1 MGEELQPKDP
11 QRMGPYQLIRRLGGG
26 GMGRVYLGRSASG
39 RLVAVKVIRDELA
52 DDPHF
57 RARFR
62 REVAAA
68 QKVNG
73 LYTAV
78 VVDVDVDGPVPW
90 LATAY
95 VAGPSLAEA
104 VGSYGPLPATS
115 VRALAA
121 GLAEGL
127 SAIHAA
133 GLVHRDLKP
142 SNVLLADDGPR
153 VVDFGLARAAEDG
166 ALTRSGM
173 VVGSPGFMAP
183 EQIVGQHVGP
193 PSDLFCLGAVLTF
206 AATGRSPF
214 GVGDTTAILYRLVH
228 GSPDLDGVPAEILD
242 LVRRCLAKDPGERP
256 TAGALLAALGDT
268 DLAEGWLPNR
278 VIEKVTATTTSD
290 LATSVSSQTAA
301 PQSPL
306 RPSAASKSPAPSMLR
321 LCYALC
327 SDVGILSAGNQD
339 SAYAGPRVLAV
350 ADGMGYPSGKV
361 ASAVAIAA
369 MAELDSKQSSG
380 DMLQMLGWASADASA
395 RLQEMIVANPAISGM
410 RTTLT
415 AMLWWDGHAAVCHIG
430 DSRGYLLR
438 DRELY
443 QITHDH
449 TFVQALIDEGRI
461 NADAVSMHPQRSVL
475 LRVLDGKSAA
485 EPDLSVH
492 ESQAND
498 RYLFCSD
505 GLSDVVS
512 EQKLRE
518 TLGSIADPETAT
530 RQLIELALRG
540 GSRDNITCIVA
551 DVVDTTTTTRT
562 PPTISPMLAGAI
574 DQNPDLWA
582 TVTSARAVP
591 AGLSNTPKDKPA
603 MPTHQEKSGDGGS
616 GPFP

>member
-1 MGEELQPKDP
+1 MGGELQPKDP
-11 QRMGPYQLIRRLGGG
+11 QRIGPYQLIRLLGSG
-26 GMGRVYLGRSASG
+26 GMGRVYLGRSPGG
-39 RLVAVKVIRDELA
+39 RLVAVKAIRDELA
-52 DDPHF
+52 HDPDF
-57 RARFR
+57 RARFQ
-62 REVAAA
+62 REISAVR
-68 QKVNG
+68 KVNS
-73 LYTAV
+73 LYTAA

-95 VAGPSLAEA
+95 VAGPSLAKA
-104 VGSYGPLPATS
+104 VDSYGPLPAAS

-153 VVDFGLARAAEDG
+153 VVDFGLARAVEAG
-166 ALTRSGM
+166 TLTRPGM
-173 VVGSPGFMAP
+173 MFGSPAFMAP

-193 PSDLFCLGAVLTF
+193 PSDLFCLGAILTF
-206 AATGRSPF
+206 AATGRRPF
-214 GVGDTTAILYRLVH
+214 GDGSSTASVLYRVIH
-228 GSPDLDGVPAEILD
+228 SPPDLDGVPAEILD

-256 TAGALLAALGDT
+256 TAAALLAELGDT
-268 DLAEGWLPNR
+268 DLAEGWLPTR
-278 VIEKVTATTTSD
+278 VTGKVTAATTSGF
-290 LATSVSSQTAA
+290 ATSVSSQTSA
-301 PQSPL
+301 PQSPR
-306 RPSAASKSPAPSMLR
+306 RPSAASKPPAPSMLR
-321 LCYALC
+321 LRYALC
-327 SDVGILSAGNQD
+327 SDVGILGARNQD

-361 ASAVAIAA
+361 ASALAIAA
-369 MAELDSKQSSG
+369 VAELDSKHSSG
-380 DMLQMLGWASADASA
+380 DMLQVLGSAIANAGA
-395 RLQEMIVANPAISGM
+395 RLQEMIVAYPAISGM

-415 AMLWWDGHAAVCHIG
+415 AMSWWDGHAAVCHIG

-449 TFVQALIDEGRI
+449 TFVQSLIDEGRI
-461 NADAVSMHPQRSVL
+461 HADAVSMHPQRSVL
-475 LRVLDGKSAA
+475 LRVLDGKSAT

-492 ESQAND
+492 ESQADD

-512 EQKLRE
+512 DQKLQE
-518 TLGSIADPETAT
+518 TLESIADPETAT

-551 DVVDTTTTTRT
+551 DVVDTTTTRT
-562 PPTISPMLAGAI
+562 LPTITPMLAGAI

-582 TVTSARAVP
+582 TVTSTHAVP
-591 AGLSNTPKDKPA
+591 AGHSNTPKGKPA
-603 MPTHQEKSGDGGS
+603 ISSNQSIRRWWK
-616 GPFP
+616 